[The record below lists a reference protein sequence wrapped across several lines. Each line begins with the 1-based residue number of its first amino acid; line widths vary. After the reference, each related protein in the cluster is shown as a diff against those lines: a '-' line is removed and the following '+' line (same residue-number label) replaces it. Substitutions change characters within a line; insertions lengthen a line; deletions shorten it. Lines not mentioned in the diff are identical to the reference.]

1 MHENQC
7 SHFFAS
13 VFTTTATTAVA
24 AAELQPPP
32 PPTSE
37 LLVLVAFHEELS
49 LGLLLNNL
57 PTMKLRKVLKWN
69 PSVRGRTM

>member
-1 MHENQC
+1 MRTRINVLN
-7 SHFFAS
+7 FFAS
-13 VFTTTATTAVA
+13 VFTTIATTAVA
-24 AAELQPPP
+24 AAELQPP